1 MESPSAPWWRQEI
14 RLGAA
19 ARGRALRFLAAVAVA
34 SWSLA
39 AASLVLGWMVPGA
52 ALGDVGLGKGAR
64 AALFACEYL
73 ATSALVLALAAL
85 HVPVAVVTERIGRRW
100 RRVGAVANGL
110 GVASLA
116 FLLAVY
122 VASWGTF
129 WGVGTF
135 LDGEVVSFM
144 LVNPGQVWKHLLASN
159 PMMAWAFPGAIA
171 MGTIAVR
178 AIVTGRAVGNPRRWS
193 VLAGAFAASVAV
205 AALLSLHGNLVTAV
219 RTDPVVEPSGLR
231 TTEGKAWRVA
241 RNTRAGPVTHL
252 FWARIDRGRAMGGG
266 RLKLP
271 EAPGRPDVVV
281 QPRPYVDP
289 ATWAAAVAAP
299 ARPPT
304 NVIVLL
310 VESLR
315 PDVLRGFG
323 GRREVMPALD
333 ALAGRSLR
341 FHRTYAQA
349 SHSDYADLCPLGSQY
364 PLREVSHHYYPRVLP
379 YPRVLLHDLLEP
391 LGYRTAV
398 VSSQNESWG
407 DMDNYLVTSRLGHFF
422 DSRSRAQDSTV
433 DEEDVLFAEWVSDL
447 GLAGKLDDRVT
458 IDEAI
463 RWISESERPFYV
475 YINLQNSHF
484 PYRLPAGYPPRFS
497 PHLVDFPYEFANY
510 PREKVDVVRNRY
522 DNSLAYVDAQLER
535 LLGFL
540 ARSGRLDRTLLVVTG
555 DTGQAFMEHGFSAHA
570 GPLFEEVV
578 RVPMIIHGPGI
589 VPRDV
594 YSLAEHVDVPPTL
607 LGLLGLPPFPGFQ
620 GGDLLAP
627 GDEEAFLV
635 VQSPRANQVAVV
647 AGNHKLIYDFG
658 EDRYL
663 LFDLATDPGEQSDLA
678 GSEPILRREL
688 AGRLQAW
695 LDAQLDYYG
704 AVARQQPASQFPPV
718 LLPGRRNGGGALRAN

>member
-1 MESPSAPWWRQEI
+1 MERPWWNPEN
-14 RLGAA
+14 LFVAA
-19 ARGRALRFLAAVAVA
+19 SRWRALRLLAAVAVA

-39 AASLVLGWMVPGA
+39 AAALVLGWIVPGA
-52 ALGDVGLGKGAR
+52 ALGDPGLGDGGR

-73 ATSALVLALAAL
+73 ATSALVLALTAL
-85 HVPVAVVTERIGRRW
+85 YVPVTALTERIGRRW
-100 RRVGAVANGL
+100 RRVSAVANGL
-110 GVASLA
+110 LVASLA
-116 FLLAVY
+116 ILLAVY
-122 VASWGTF
+122 AASWGMF

-135 LDGEVVSFM
+135 LDGEVVGFM

-159 PMMAWAFPGAIA
+159 PMMAWAFPSAIA
-171 MGTIAVR
+171 VGTIAVR
-178 AIVTGRAVGNPRRWS
+178 AIVTGRALGPPRWWS
-193 VLAGAFAASVAV
+193 VFSGAFAASVAV
-205 AALLSLHGNLVTAV
+205 AAVLSLHGNLVTAE
-219 RTDPVVEPSGLR
+219 RSGPVDEPSGLR

-241 RNTRAGPVTHL
+241 RNTRAGPLTHL
-252 FWARIDRGRAMGGG
+252 VWTGIDRGKAMAGG

-271 EAPGRPDVVV
+271 EAPSRPDVVI

-299 ARPPT
+299 ARPPS

-323 GRREVMPALD
+323 GSRDVMPALD
-333 ALAGRSLR
+333 ALAERSMR
-341 FHRTYAQA
+341 FHRTYSQA

-364 PLREVSHHYYPRVLP
+364 PLRGVVHHYYPPVLP

-407 DMDNYLVTSRLGHFF
+407 NMHNYLVTSRLGHFF
-422 DSRSRAQDSTV
+422 DSRSRAGDSIV
-433 DEEDVLFAEWVSDL
+433 DEEDVSFAKWSSDL

-475 YINLQNSHF
+475 YVNLQNSHF
-484 PYRLPAGYPPRFS
+484 PYRLPAGYPPRFA

-522 DNSLAYVDAQLER
+522 DNSLAYVDAQIAR

-540 ARSGRLDRTLLVVTG
+540 ERSGRLDRTLLVVTG
-555 DTGQAFMEHGFSAHA
+555 DTGQAFMEHGFTAHA
-570 GPLFEEVV
+570 GPLFDEVV

-594 YSLAEHVDVPPTL
+594 YSLAEHIDVPPTL

-635 VQSPRANQVAVV
+635 VQTPRANQVAVV
-647 AGNHKLIYDFG
+647 AGSHKLIYDYG

-663 LFDLATDPGEQSDLA
+663 LFDLANDPGERNDLA

-695 LDAQLDYYG
+695 LDVQLDYYA
-704 AVARQQPASQFPPV
+704 AVARQQPATQFPPV
-718 LLPGRRNGGGALRAN
+718 VLPGRRGDGGARRAN